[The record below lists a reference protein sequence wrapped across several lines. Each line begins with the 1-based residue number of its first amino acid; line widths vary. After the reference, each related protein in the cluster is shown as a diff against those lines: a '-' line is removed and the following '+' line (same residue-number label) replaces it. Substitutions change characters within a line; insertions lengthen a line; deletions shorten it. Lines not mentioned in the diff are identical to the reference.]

1 MSTSFKIKKFF
12 EYLNFNENKLCQA
25 WMSSLTPDEIKEL
38 TNNQTKFDDIVIESE
53 KILKRIKIK
62 SKPLNNIF

>member
-1 MSTSFKIKKFF
+1 
-12 EYLNFNENKLCQA
+12 
-25 WMSSLTPDEIKEL
+25 MSSLTPDEIKEL

-53 KILKRIKIK
+53 KFLKRIKIK